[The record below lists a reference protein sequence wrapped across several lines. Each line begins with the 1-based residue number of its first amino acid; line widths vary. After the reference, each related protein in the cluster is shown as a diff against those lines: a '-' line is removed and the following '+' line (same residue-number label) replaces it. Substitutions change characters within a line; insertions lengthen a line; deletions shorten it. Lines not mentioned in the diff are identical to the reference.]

1 MSKTELQ
8 CQESFLA
15 NGPYYQVATSH
26 TVTES
31 LFRTPEMVRTVIS
44 LSGYYAKKMNVRVLG
59 YEAMLTHMHNIYAAT
74 REQALAHTNAV
85 LEHYLRCDFTTGMK
99 VRLRDL
105 EPKAFEI
112 NDLRQFRNEMA
123 YVVRNRFVVDPDANL
138 FGDGRGTGYLYF
150 NEILS
155 LLPPSKPL
163 SNYGVVAKRK
173 LLHMRNGED
182 LPGLTVVDGMIDP
195 RSFVDYKL
203 VESMFPNARKYVMW
217 VMKNLEAQVELT
229 LSRGESPM
237 LNDDEMMN
245 LIFKKCRERFGKS
258 TPSQLPLEQRRVLA
272 VEVRREYFATNA
284 QLCRCL
290 SLTPDIVNSLFPM
303 SAKQPRP

>member
-1 MSKTELQ
+1 MSRTELQ
-8 CQESFLA
+8 CQEAFLA

-31 LFRTPEMVRTVIS
+31 LFRTPEMVRTVIT
-44 LSGYYAKKMNVRVLG
+44 LSRYYAKKMNVRVLG
-59 YEAMLTHMHNIYAAT
+59 YEVMLTHMHTVYATT

-85 LEHYLRCDFTTGMK
+85 LEHYLRCDFTTGMR
-99 VRLRDL
+99 VGLRDL

-195 RSFVDYKL
+195 RSFVDYKM
-203 VESMFPNARKYVMW
+203 VELMFPNARKFVMW
-217 VMKNLEAQVELT
+217 VMKNLEAQVEVS

-237 LNDDEMMN
+237 LNDDEIMN
-245 LIFKKCRERFGKS
+245 RVFKKCREKFGKS
-258 TPSQLPLEQRRVLA
+258 APSLLSLEQRQILA
-272 VEVRREYFATNA
+272 VDVRREYYATNA

-290 SLTPDIVNSLFPM
+290 SLTPDIVNRLFPL
-303 SAKQPRP
+303 SAK